1 MKLILSL
8 LLAMSANA
16 FAGEKLVLMCSTPGD
31 ALDAVQLIQAGD
43 KSLIRVSYLNDTFE
57 DFVIET
63 NLKNIVAKQA
73 DTLVGTSSKSIEF
86 GGAVSDAVLLRV
98 MPGQKRAVLAS
109 GGTVY
114 KMNCFKQ

>member
-8 LLAMSANA
+8 LLALSANA
-16 FAGEKLVLMCSTPGD
+16 FAAEKLVLMCSTPGD

-43 KSLIRVSYLNDTFE
+43 KALIRVSYLNDTFE

-73 DTLVGTSSKSIEF
+73 DTLVGTTSKSIEF

-114 KMNCFKQ
+114 KMNCFQR